1 MYLTNQK
8 LTLSYFTKKYLL
20 DYEKQDQKDEN
31 ARVECERL
39 LIEAQGYIW
48 QVLQKLSV
56 VKPTG
61 YVFEFESYA
70 ALVAAL
76 LEQRPED
83 DLGDLS
89 QLSNTQVPL
98 ALDKCMVQYEYV
110 IERIQLIYKQQ
121 QNLGNPY
128 VENFGHIIAMEQKLL
143 KLLAKIQDQSV
154 LNNFL
159 QCVQSMRTTIGIKSV
174 SPQSAKETLT
184 RAKKKIMKESA

>member
-8 LTLSYFTKKYLL
+8 LTLSYFTKKHLL

-159 QCVQSMRTTIGIKSV
+159 QCVQSMRTMIGIKSV